1 MIDYPE
7 RSMYPEVSRTPPSP
21 DSVTW
26 DRYGDARTTR
36 FLRRAFLLV
45 AAGTCGGAVLELAML
60 RHWDGLD
67 QLVPWVVL
75 AALAVGIA
83 AVALK
88 PTPRVLLAA
97 RLLAVGSA
105 FAGAFGVWEHV
116 SSNWETAP
124 LSATWAS
131 TWDTLSPLQ
140 QWWEA
145 ATGGAGIAPPLA
157 PGFLAL
163 TGICLALATT
173 GLLHRR

>member
-1 MIDYPE
+1 M
-7 RSMYPEVSRTPPSP
+7 
-21 DSVTW
+21 TW

-140 QWWEA
+140 WWEA

>member
-1 MIDYPE
+1 M
-7 RSMYPEVSRTPPSP
+7 P
-21 DSVTW
+21 DLC
-26 DRYGDARTTR
+26 A
-36 FLRRAFLLV
+36 
-45 AAGTCGGAVLELAML
+45 
-60 RHWDGLD
+60 
-67 QLVPWVVL
+67 
-75 AALAVGIA
+75 
-83 AVALK
+83 
-88 PTPRVLLAA
+88 
-97 RLLAVGSA
+97 
-105 FAGAFGVWEHV
+105 
-116 SSNWETAP
+116 SNWETAP

>member
-1 MIDYPE
+1 MTLHQSRPE
-7 RSMYPEVSRTPPSP
+7 HRTHEETPV
-21 DSVTW
+21 SVTQE
-26 DRYGDARTTR
+26 RYGDARTTR

-60 RHWDGLD
+60 RHWDGVD

-75 AALAVGIA
+75 AVLAVGIA

-105 FAGAFGVWEHV
+105 FAGLFGVWEHV
-116 SSNWETAP
+116 SSNWQTAP

-131 TWDTLSPLQ
+131 TWDTLSPMQ

-163 TGICLALATT
+163 TGICLALSTT